1 MWTEIEKMKGEI
13 TMSEV
18 KMTRKKIYEKIL
30 KMLEIEENRIRNR
43 YEFGEI
49 EYDVFKELTH
59 KRNEEYKEYV
69 VDLALTNDDEL
80 SEKMKFIIDANLNT
94 F

>member
-1 MWTEIEKMKGEI
+1 
-13 TMSEV
+13 
-18 KMTRKKIYEKIL
+18 
-30 KMLEIEENRIRNR
+30 MLEIEQNRIRNN

-49 EYDVFKELTH
+49 DYDAFKELLY
-59 KRNEEYKEYV
+59 KRNAEYKEYV

-80 SEKMKFIIDANLNT
+80 SEKMKFIINVNLDT

>member
-1 MWTEIEKMKGEI
+1 MANCRKGMVK
-13 TMSEV
+13 MSEV
-18 KMTRKKIYEKIL
+18 KMTRKEIYEKIF

-49 EYDVFKELTH
+49 EYDLFKELTH

-69 VDLALTNDDEL
+69 VDLALTTDDEL

>member
-1 MWTEIEKMKGEI
+1 MANCRKGEI

-18 KMTRKKIYEKIL
+18 KMTRKEIYEKIL
-30 KMLEIEENRIRNR
+30 KMLEIEENRVRNN

-49 EYDVFKELTH
+49 DYDAFKELSY
-59 KRNEEYKEYV
+59 KRNAEYKEYV

-80 SEKMKFIIDANLNT
+80 SKKMKFIIDANLNT

>member
-1 MWTEIEKMKGEI
+1 MQERTK
-13 TMSEV
+13 
-18 KMTRKKIYEKIL
+18 KMTRKNIYNKIL

-49 EYDVFKELTH
+49 EYDLFKELTH

-69 VDLALTNDDEL
+69 LDLALTSDKDL
-80 SEKMKFIIDANLNT
+80 AEKMSFVINANLDT

>member
-1 MWTEIEKMKGEI
+1 
-13 TMSEV
+13 MSEV
-18 KMTRKKIYEKIL
+18 KMTRKEIYQKIF

-49 EYDVFKELTH
+49 DYDMFKELSY
-59 KRNEEYKEYV
+59 KRNAEYKEYV
-69 VDLALTNDDEL
+69 VDLALATDDEL

>member
-1 MWTEIEKMKGEI
+1 
-13 TMSEV
+13 
-18 KMTRKKIYEKIL
+18 MTRKEIYNKIFE
-30 KMLEIEENRIRNR
+30 MLEIEENRIRNR

-69 VDLALTNDDEL
+69 VDLALATDNEL
-80 SEKMKFIIDANLNT
+80 SEKMSFVINANLDT

>member
-1 MWTEIEKMKGEI
+1 MANFKKGMVK
-13 TMSEV
+13 MSEV
-18 KMTRKKIYEKIL
+18 KMTRKEIYEKIL
-30 KMLEIEENRIRNR
+30 KMLEIEENRVRNN

-69 VDLALTNDDEL
+69 IDLATTNDNEL
-80 SEKMKFIIDANLNT
+80 QEKMSFVINANLDT

>member
-1 MWTEIEKMKGEI
+1 MANCRKGMVK
-13 TMSEV
+13 MSEV
-18 KMTRKKIYEKIL
+18 KMTRKEIYQKIL
-30 KMLEIEENRIRNR
+30 KMLEIEENRVRNN

-49 EYDVFKELTH
+49 DYDAFKELSY
-59 KRNEEYKEYV
+59 KRNAEYKEYV
-69 VDLALTNDDEL
+69 VDLALATDDEL

>member
-1 MWTEIEKMKGEI
+1 
-13 TMSEV
+13 
-18 KMTRKKIYEKIL
+18 MTRKDIYNKIL

-49 EYDVFKELTH
+49 EYDLFKELTH

-69 VDLALTNDDEL
+69 LDLALTSDKDL
-80 SEKMKFIIDANLNT
+80 AEKMSFVINANLDT

>member
-1 MWTEIEKMKGEI
+1 MWTEIKKMKGEI

-18 KMTRKKIYEKIL
+18 KMTRKEIYQKIF

-59 KRNEEYKEYV
+59 KRDEEYKEYV
-69 VDLALTNDDEL
+69 VDLALATDNEL
-80 SEKMKFIIDANLNT
+80 SEKMKFIIDANLDT